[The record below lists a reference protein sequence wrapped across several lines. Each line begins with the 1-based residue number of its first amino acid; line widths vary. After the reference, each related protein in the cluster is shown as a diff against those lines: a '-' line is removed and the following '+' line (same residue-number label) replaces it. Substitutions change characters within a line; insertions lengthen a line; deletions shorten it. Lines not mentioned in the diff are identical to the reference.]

1 MHPIKNAVIQ
11 LFGKFYWHDKIQSK
25 VKQDIAETTL
35 SIPGDIKN
43 IASEYKVSGNDKV
56 STRQRDDII
65 FITSRFRS
73 GSTLL
78 WNLFREVGGCT
89 SYYEPFNERQWFNKS
104 LRGNNV
110 DSSHRGVDDYW
121 AEYDGLKRLSDFYKE
136 DWIHANLYMTE
147 KSYDINMLNYID
159 TLIEHTDERP
169 VLQFN
174 RIDFRLGWLR
184 ANYPNATVLHLYR
197 HPREQWCSFL
207 INKDE
212 VTKDNVTKTYKD
224 GFYLDVWCKDLA
236 PYFPMLDLK
245 QTPHPYQ
252 RFYFLWKLS
261 WLWGKH
267 FAHFSVSFE
276 DLVTDTEQ
284 TISELMSNVGIDADV
299 GRVSQLISAPKLN
312 NWENFASDE
321 WFAAHE
327 KICEDVLTSFFTK
340 HQ

>member
-1 MHPIKNAVIQ
+1 MQPMKNKVIK
-11 LFGKFYWHDKIQSK
+11 LFGKLYWHERIQSR
-25 VKQDIAETTL
+25 VKQGIAETTL

-43 IASEYKVSGNDKV
+43 IACEYDVSK
-56 STRQRDDII
+56 SSKTRTRQRDDII

-89 SYYEPFNERQWFNKS
+89 SYYEPFNERQWFNKT
-104 LRGNNV
+104 LRGDGV
-110 DSSHRGVDDYW
+110 DSSHRGVNDYW
-121 AEYDGLKRLSDFYKE
+121 TEYDGLEHLTEHYNE
-136 DWIHANLYMTE
+136 DWIHSNLYMTE

-212 VTKDNVTKTYKD
+212 VTKDNVTETYKD

-236 PYFPMLDLK
+236 PYFPMLDVK
-245 QTPHPYQ
+245 QTPHPYR

-261 WLWGKH
+261 WLWGKR
-267 FAHFSVSFE
+267 FAHHSISFE
-276 DLVTDTEQ
+276 DLVTNTEL
-284 TISELMSNVGIDADV
+284 TISELMSKVNIHENTDKLHQIIA
-299 GRVSQLISAPKLN
+299 APKLD
-312 NWENFASDE
+312 NWKSFANDE
-321 WFAAHE
+321 WFLAHE
-327 KICEDVLTSFFTK
+327 HFCEDALFAFFS
-340 HQ
+340 H